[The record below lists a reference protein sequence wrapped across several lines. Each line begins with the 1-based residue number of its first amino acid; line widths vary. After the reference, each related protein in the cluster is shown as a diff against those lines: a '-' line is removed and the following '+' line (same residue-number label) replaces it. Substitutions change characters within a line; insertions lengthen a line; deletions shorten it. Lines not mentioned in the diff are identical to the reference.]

1 VYLRLRRL
9 VQHVCRTGYIHVYTT
24 SSFCLEMEIISD
36 FIAQSAINIHSLIF
50 DCKLVYKFVHKR
62 LHNLDIFMLKYNIL
76 EIVLS
81 AFLLLLVFFVCFCFC
96 GSGVAIYFEVI
107 SCLIYRY
114 FGGGMGLGLW
124 FLTPL
129 STEFQRYRYKHSF
142 PYIWL

>member
-1 VYLRLRRL
+1 
-9 VQHVCRTGYIHVYTT
+9 
-24 SSFCLEMEIISD
+24 MEVISD

-50 DCKLVYKFVHKR
+50 DCKLVYTIVHKR
-62 LHNLDIFMLKYNIL
+62 LHILDIFMLKYNIL

-81 AFLLLLVFFVCFCFC
+81 AFLLLFLFVCFCFC
-96 GSGVAIYFEVI
+96 GSGVVIYFEII

-129 STEFQRYRYKHSF
+129 STIFQFYRGSQFY
-142 PYIWL
+142 WLRKPEYSEKTTDWYFGWWE